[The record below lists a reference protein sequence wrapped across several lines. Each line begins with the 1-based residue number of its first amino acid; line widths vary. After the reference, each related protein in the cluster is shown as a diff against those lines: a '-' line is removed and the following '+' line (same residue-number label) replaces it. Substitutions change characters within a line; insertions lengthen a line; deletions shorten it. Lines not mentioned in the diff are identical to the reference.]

1 LRANADG
8 EVFNKLFGALRK
20 YGAANGGQFP
30 TDLSQLAPYL
40 ASPID
45 PAILQRFEIVPTS
58 SLVSE
63 LQPAG
68 DWAITQ
74 VAAADP
80 ALDSRAAYGL
90 TDGRHADESVSNRWT
105 YVPTP

>member
-1 LRANADG
+1 
-8 EVFNKLFGALRK
+8 
-20 YGAANGGQFP
+20 
-30 TDLSQLAPYL
+30 
-40 ASPID
+40 
-45 PAILQRFEIVPTS
+45 LQNYEIVPTS

-74 VAAADP
+74 TAPVNP
-80 ALDSRAAYGL
+80 ALDLRSAYSL
-90 TDGRHADESVSNRWT
+90 TDMRTADERVSNRWT